1 MAQSNLSEEWRPVVG
16 WESLYEVSNL
26 GRVRSLSRIARNN
39 RRFEG
44 QMMALS
50 RKSIGYA
57 QVRISDGRGGVKSAL
72 VHRLVLEAFVG
83 PCPAGLL
90 ACHNDGDGF
99 NNRLDN
105 LRWDTQQSNQLDRR
119 KHGTVPFNKGEAH
132 PQHKLTEA
140 IVRRMFERRKEG
152 WTNQRI
158 ADEAGVTCGM
168 ASMVLH
174 GKRWQHITHAY
185 QGNRVL

>member
-1 MAQSNLSEEWRPVVG
+1 MADSNLSEEWRPVVG
-16 WESLYEVSNL
+16 YDGFYEVSDA
-26 GRVRSLSRIARNN
+26 GRVRSLP
-39 RRFEG
+39 RRGYGGRPEG
-44 QMMALS
+44 GKMMRLS
-50 RKSIGYA
+50 RKSIGYS
-57 QVRISDGRGGVKSAL
+57 QVRLSGIGSAKSAL
-72 VHRLVLEAFVG
+72 VHRLVLEAFIG
-83 PCPAGLL
+83 PCPAGKL

-140 IVRRMFERRKEG
+140 AIRGMFEKRRSG

-158 ADEAGVTCGM
+158 ADEAGVTPGM
-168 ASMVLH
+168 VSMLLN
-174 GKRWQHITHAY
+174 GKRWRHITHGLA
-185 QGNRVL
+185 N